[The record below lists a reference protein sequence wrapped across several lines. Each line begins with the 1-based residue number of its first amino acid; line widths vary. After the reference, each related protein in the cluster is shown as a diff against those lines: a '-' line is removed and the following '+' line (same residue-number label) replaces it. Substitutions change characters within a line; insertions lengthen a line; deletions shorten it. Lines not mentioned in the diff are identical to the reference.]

1 MQASSRHAR
10 VAAIA
15 KVVSA
20 LEKVPERKDWDR
32 IVVATPAYK
41 TLAADGMAS
50 KLSGMG
56 IFSEPMCQAGCAPR
70 LTTDD
75 TRGLDMEPPNGVDTV
90 TSEDKPLKA
99 RTYLA
104 PYSYITVWVL
114 DPTTLEVLDKEQGFD
129 NQKLAEPAYKP
140 ALDPEQPSTQQ
151 YLNRRLATL
160 ISSSIGE
167 AVLRSSVNEKRGTV
181 EVGDVKI
188 VKPEDAKK

>member
-1 MQASSRHAR
+1 M
-10 VAAIA
+10 
-15 KVVSA
+15 
-20 LEKVPERKDWDR
+20 
-32 IVVATPAYK
+32 
-41 TLAADGMAS
+41 
-50 KLSGMG
+50 
-56 IFSEPMCQAGCAPR
+56 
-70 LTTDD
+70 
-75 TRGLDMEPPNGVDTV
+75 
-90 TSEDKPLKA
+90 
-99 RTYLA
+99 
-104 PYSYITVWVL
+104 L